1 MTKAVPIGK
10 DVMNRKEVIEMAIES
25 PLYFTMPVK
34 ERLDYI
40 NQWERC
46 LSNNSLREALL
57 GWVRTGHF
65 DALRSPGMPSGN
77 ASPLWKTN
85 F

>member
-1 MTKAVPIGK
+1 MAKAVPVVK

-40 NQWERC
+40 NQCERC
-46 LSNNSLREALL
+46 LSNNGLREALL

-65 DALRSPGMPSGN
+65 DALSSPGMPSGN
-77 ASPLWKTN
+77 VSSL
-85 F
+85 